1 MKFQKIR
8 IALFIAA
15 NFALLTSP
23 KAQTTPSISPATPA
37 AAEVPAPVSEAKRT
51 LAAKMVAFQR
61 GPDMERMAYQLTSEA
76 MQPLI
81 ERWGPRLE
89 AMPTAKQDKARE
101 QLNVELQTLG
111 NSIRKLTEDQ
121 MAKSADTVLLNA
133 YLDRFSEDE
142 LKQVVA
148 VFELPAYKKYQGIGP
163 ELGSVWVK
171 DVAEKIRPLVFAKDK
186 DFDTKAAAIMG
197 FDLSK
202 TPLKKK

>member
-1 MKFQKIR
+1 MTFQTIR

-15 NFALLTSP
+15 NFALLTSSQ
-23 KAQTTPSISPATPA
+23 AQTTPSATPSTPEVA
-37 AAEVPAPVSEAKRT
+37 AVEAPPSEAKRA

-76 MQPLI
+76 IQPLI
-81 ERWGPRLE
+81 DRWGPRLE
-89 AMPTAKQDKARE
+89 AMPAAKQDKARE

-111 NSIRKLTEDQ
+111 NSVRKLTEEQ
-121 MAKSADTVLLNA
+121 MTKSADTVLLNA

-148 VFELPAYKKYQGIGP
+148 VFELPAYKKYQNLGS
-163 ELGSVWVK
+163 ELGRVWVK

-186 DFDTKAAAIMG
+186 DFDTKAASIMG

-202 TPLKKK
+202 VPPKKK